1 MGTLVF
7 FLLLVL
13 VLTAVYLLLLLQ
25 VVSNYQKRQLKQN
38 EQLQRFAHALVKL
51 NDDLIKANKDIID
64 LKNKLKNK

>member
-7 FLLLVL
+7 FLLLVI